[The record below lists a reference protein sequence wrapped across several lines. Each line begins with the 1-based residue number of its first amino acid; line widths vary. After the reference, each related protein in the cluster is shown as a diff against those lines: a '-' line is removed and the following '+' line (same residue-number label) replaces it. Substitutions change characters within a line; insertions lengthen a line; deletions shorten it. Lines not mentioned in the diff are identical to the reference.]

1 MFISSTFILEI
12 FYLILKEVFIELMK
26 SNARKKTKFRDAASG
41 GRGMRSPPSFF
52 KKIEK
57 KCPDFG
63 KNALIVF
70 ISGLNFSF
78 KMLFQEYQE
87 EKTPKFI
94 FARPFFYVS

>member
-1 MFISSTFILEI
+1 
-12 FYLILKEVFIELMK
+12 MK

-63 KNALIVF
+63 KNMSDYIHLKVKFLIENVVL
-70 ISGLNFSF
+70 G
-78 KMLFQEYQE
+78 
-87 EKTPKFI
+87 
-94 FARPFFYVS
+94 VSR